1 MVALYESLPLA
12 DLMRQLVQLERRRP
26 PGGWSPRVAQHYRQ
40 LEDRVAELVTTPGVP
55 DGEPIRC
62 CLELTVRAP
71 DGTSRAALVGL
82 EEGGAW
88 IEMAACWPPG
98 TGLVL
103 AALDAVAGAIV
114 IGTAPGR
121 MLVAFAEP
129 DAAAARELVLAAL
142 RGRSPR

>member
-1 MVALYESLPLA
+1 MVALYDSLPLA

-26 PGGWSPRVAQHYRQ
+26 PNGWSPRVAQHYRQ
-40 LEDRVAELVTTPGVP
+40 LEGRVAELVTAPGVP
-55 DGEPIRC
+55 DGAPIGC
-62 CLELTVRAP
+62 CLEVTVRAP

-103 AALDAVAGAIV
+103 ATLDAIAGAIV
-114 IGTAPGR
+114 TASAPGR
-121 MLVAFAEP
+121 LLIAFAEP
-129 DAAAARELVLAAL
+129 DTEGARELVLAAL
-142 RGRSPR
+142 RSR